1 MSEKSGKP
9 NRQVQ
14 RTKSWIFDA
23 VMLLMDEKPYNKITV
38 SDITEKAGIARQ
50 TFYYTYNDKDD
61 VIFEYLL
68 NTFNTD
74 LMSIETAQKGD
85 KQNKIVFI
93 FDYQYMV
100 RNQEI
105 LKKILSIPEIESR
118 IFRDLQKYPI
128 SLIEPYREN
137 LSEEEYLICRYKL
150 CYQITGFLSMFF
162 DWFISGMP
170 MPVEKFI
177 PMINAMNI
185 PRTIQYRNI
194 PGVEVRIKEE

>member
-1 MSEKSGKP
+1 MSEKSVKP

-61 VIFEYLL
+61 VVFEYLL

-74 LMSIETAQKGD
+74 LMSIETSKKGE
-85 KQNKIVFI
+85 KQDTIVFI

-100 RNQEI
+100 NNKNI
-105 LKKILSIPEIESR
+105 LKKLLSINDIKSR
-118 IFRDLQKYPI
+118 IFHDVQQYPM
-128 SLIEPYREN
+128 SLMDKFKN
-137 LSEEEYLICRYKL
+137 KLSAEDYLIGRYKL
-150 CYQITGFLSMFF
+150 CYQITGVLSMFF
-162 DWFISGMP
+162 DWFINDMP

-185 PRTIQYRNI
+185 PKAVQYRNI
-194 PGVEVRIKEE
+194 PNVEVRIKKE

>member
-23 VMLLMDEKPYNKITV
+23 VMLLLDEKPYNKITV

-74 LMSIETAQKGD
+74 LMSVETRQKGD
-85 KQNKIVFI
+85 KQNTIVFI
-93 FDYQYMV
+93 FDYQYMA

-177 PMINAMNI
+177 PMINAMNT
-185 PRTIQYRNI
+185 PKTIQYRNI
-194 PGVEVRIKEE
+194 PSIHVRLKSN